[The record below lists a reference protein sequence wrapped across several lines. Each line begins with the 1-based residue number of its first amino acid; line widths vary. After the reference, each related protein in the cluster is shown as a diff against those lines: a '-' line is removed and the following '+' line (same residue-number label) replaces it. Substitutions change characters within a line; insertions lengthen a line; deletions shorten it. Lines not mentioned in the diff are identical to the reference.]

1 MRLERA
7 EVNGDIVVYTTDC
20 HDKFIRT
27 KTKQASPVKI
37 IMSKWTPEGY
47 CGRFDFLLRNICLLK
62 EYDFMKSQPPDG
74 NLLYVQLRNN

>member
-27 KTKQASPVKI
+27 KTKQASPVLARHVEL
-37 IMSKWTPEGY
+37 IMSKWTP
-47 CGRFDFLLRNICLLK
+47 GRLLW
-62 EYDFMKSQPPDG
+62 
-74 NLLYVQLRNN
+74 YVWFFIEKYLSSKRV